1 MAYINF
7 ENVSVEFSIFDV
19 KSRSLKNKLVN
30 IATGGFLRQDT
41 GNSYHIKALSNVTF
55 DIEDG
60 DRVGIVGHNGAG
72 KSTLLRTINKI
83 YVPTS
88 GQARIDGETS
98 SLIDISLGID
108 PDATGRENVFIRG
121 GLLGLKKDFIEE
133 KLDEVIQ
140 FSELGDYINVPV
152 RTYSTGMHMRLAFA
166 VSTLLNPEIL
176 IMDEWLSVGDREF
189 QDKAESR
196 LNNLIDRSSILILAS
211 HNFDLLKNTCNKIL
225 WLKHG
230 QVVDFDTVNSTLS
243 RFLDAGRS
251 PN

>member
-1 MAYINF
+1 LAHIKF

-30 IATGGFLRQDT
+30 IATGGLLRQDT

-88 GQARIDGETS
+88 GCARIDGETS

-121 GLLGLKKDFIEE
+121 ALLGLKKDFIEE

-152 RTYSTGMHMRLAFA
+152 RTYSSGMHMRLAFA
-166 VSTLLNPEIL
+166 VSTLVTPEIL
-176 IMDEWLSVGDREF
+176 IMDEWLSVGDQAF
-189 QDKAESR
+189 QNKAEMR
-196 LNNLIDRSSILILAS
+196 LKKLIGSANILILAS
-211 HNFDLLKNTCNKIL
+211 HNVNMLRDVCNKIV
-225 WLKHG
+225 WLEHG
-230 QVVDFDTVNSTLS
+230 SLKDIGPADEVISKFFSSGN
-243 RFLDAGRS
+243 
-251 PN
+251 